1 MDLDEVR
8 SRLAS
13 VVAITPTPF
22 TPEDMID
29 VPAFERIVDR
39 LVGGGVS
46 VLTVNGN
53 TGEFY
58 TLTPAETRT
67 LVDLAAGAIPA
78 DALLVAGVGFDVA
91 TATEAAE
98 YARGRGASAVM
109 VHQPVHPYVS
119 RRGWVE
125 YHRTIAAAVPDVA
138 VIPYVRNPQIAADDF
153 ASLADACPNVLA
165 VKYAIADPTQFATV
179 ARGAGIDRFTW
190 IAGLAELSAPAYAA
204 VGATGFTSGLASV
217 APALSL
223 RMHAALIAGDF
234 PAAMKVWDAVRE
246 FEHLRVV
253 RGSADNVSV
262 IKEALHQ
269 LGYGRAE
276 VRPPASRL
284 DPDAREQIEKI
295 LAAWGVR

>member
-22 TPEDMID
+22 TPDDTID
-29 VPAFERIVDR
+29 LPVFERVVGR

-67 LVDLAAGAIPA
+67 LIDLAAGAIPA

-119 RRGWVE
+119 RQGWVE
-125 YHRTIAAAVPDVA
+125 YHRAIAAAVPDVG
-138 VIPYVRNPQIAADDF
+138 VIPYVRNPQISADDF
-153 ASLADACPNVLA
+153 TALADACPNVLA

-204 VGATGFTSGLASV
+204 LGATGFTSGLASV

-223 RMHAALIAGDF
+223 RMQAALTAGDF
-234 PAAMKVWDAVRE
+234 PAAMEVWDAVRE
-246 FEHLRVV
+246 FEQLRGAG
-253 RGSADNVSV
+253 GSADNVSV

-284 DPDAREQIEKI
+284 DHNAREQIAKI